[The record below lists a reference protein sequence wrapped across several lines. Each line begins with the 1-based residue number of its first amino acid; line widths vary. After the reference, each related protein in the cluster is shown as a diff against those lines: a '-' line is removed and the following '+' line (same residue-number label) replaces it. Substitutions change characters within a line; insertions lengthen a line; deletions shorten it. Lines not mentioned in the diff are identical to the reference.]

1 MEGRHHH
8 GQPNSIHDHFHP
20 ATNVLGGNR
29 LPVVGGDGDS
39 GWLDNVEHSQI
50 LEDR

>member
-8 GQPNSIHDHFHP
+8 GQPNSIHVHFHP
-20 ATNVLGGNR
+20 ATNALGGHG

-39 GWLDNVEHSQI
+39 GWLDNVQHSQI